1 MNSYSEIQRYDL
13 TSTSSRAFPAPR
25 SYWRTVVSGTHEAV
39 DAAATLFG
47 REGERMQWGR
57 YRIVRV
63 LEIPTDNAPIRWD
76 NPTYPNGGDNYAEYR
91 AWNAYHEG
99 DRDNWRVR

>member
-1 MNSYSEIQRYDL
+1 MNGYSEIQRFDT
-13 TSTSSRAFPAPR
+13 TSTGSKVFPAPR
-25 SYWRTVVSGTHEAV
+25 NYWHTVVSGTHEAV

-63 LEIPTDNAPIRWD
+63 LEIPTVDVAADGCEPYKQ
-76 NPTYPNGGDNYAEYR
+76 TEHAEWLR
-91 AWNAYHEG
+91 EQEG
-99 DRDNWRVR
+99 DSNNWRVR